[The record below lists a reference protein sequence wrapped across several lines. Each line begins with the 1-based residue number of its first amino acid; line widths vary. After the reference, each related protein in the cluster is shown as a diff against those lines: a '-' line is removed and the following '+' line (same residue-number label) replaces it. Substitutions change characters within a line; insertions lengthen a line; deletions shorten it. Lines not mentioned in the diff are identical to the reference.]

1 MGSSNSKVLGYR
13 QLRNS
18 IPGLLVEEKDFSLF
32 YSLCKI
38 ETSRTIS
45 NVLYPSSTQ
54 LFYVVLS
61 GEVYVQ
67 LSVTGSKPIQSTTFT
82 VGETIHVFNA
92 KLRTNSAN
100 FEFTDA
106 GDCLRN
112 GDVKLSLH
120 FKSYATSPARVIGM
134 DRRGY
139 DEFKL
144 KSRSNIYAITSF
156 VNMNM
161 AEFFQ
166 TSTSFQTMTAK
177 QVLNINIL
185 LDHVYFSDIYILY
198 LLGEYIW
205 IVAKNKTAAYRN
217 GDRYTPSSC
226 TTDTTQTQTPS

>member
-67 LSVTGSKPIQSTTFT
+67 LSVTGSKQIQASTFT
-82 VGETIHVFNA
+82 VGETIHFFNA

-100 FEFTDA
+100 FEFNDA

-120 FKSYATSPARVIGM
+120 FKSYAASPARVIGM

-161 AEFFQ
+161 TEYFQ

-185 LDHVYFSDIYILY
+185 IMSILVMSIFCIY
-198 LLGEYIW
+198 
-205 IVAKNKTAAYRN
+205 
-217 GDRYTPSSC
+217 
-226 TTDTTQTQTPS
+226 